1 MYAAFASLEWKLIGD
16 RRMAVGLSLL
26 SPSTPFRRDSC
37 RSLPPH
43 TVAHLL
49 TVIIR
54 ITDITKMASHL
65 INPAKTV
72 FFCCDIQAKFRESTG
87 LFVVIGP
94 RVELALPRQ
103 TDELTCSLLARW
115 HRERHLWLEQRHP
128 YGRQDDPV
136 RKGQLALARLID
148 GRQSSSS
155 ELTFSA
161 LHLPAEPVL
170 RLSTSLFLSP
180 NKTQTVR
187 NPLSHPSYVARF
199 DLSFLPPTPTSA
211 LGPTDPALTPSLS
224 ALPAHLNLGVH
235 SKTKFSMALPS
246 TLPLLAERQIEH
258 VVLFGIE
265 THICVLQTA
274 LELLS
279 GEGLGGRKVQVH
291 VLADG
296 VSSCNKEE
304 IPIALAVSDHAHL
317 EPRVRVADTV
327 GDVRCLALGSSRR
340 GRHDFGVASLP
351 ASA

>member
-1 MYAAFASLEWKLIGD
+1 M
-16 RRMAVGLSLL
+16 
-26 SPSTPFRRDSC
+26 
-37 RSLPPH
+37 
-43 TVAHLL
+43 
-49 TVIIR
+49 
-54 ITDITKMASHL
+54 
-65 INPAKTV
+65 
-72 FFCCDIQAKFRESTG
+72 
-87 LFVVIGP
+87 
-94 RVELALPRQ
+94 
-103 TDELTCSLLARW
+103 
-115 HRERHLWLEQRHP
+115 EQRYS
-128 YGRQDDPV
+128 YGRQDDSV
-136 RKGQLALARLID
+136 RKGLFASGHRTD
-148 GRQSSSS
+148 RRQSSSS
-155 ELTFSA
+155 ALTLSP

-170 RLSTSLFLSP
+170 RLSTSPFSSP
-180 NKTQTVR
+180 NRTQTVR
-187 NPLSHPSYVARF
+187 HPLSHPLYLTRF
-199 DLSFLPPTPTSA
+199 DSSLLPPTPGSA

-304 IPIALAVSDHAHL
+304 IPIALAVSDRAHL